1 MFDFLEPGR
10 ALTGYNKHRQ
20 EIRPALIKRLCEQFP
35 QDTVFLLFYPLALLY
50 VTRNTNAFDVTLIWG
65 LAVYVLCILRLYLN
79 LEFNRRKDSVSNFLI
94 WAHSFTLT
102 STATGVAIGVSMLML
117 VESKTPVVSVFSAIF
132 VVGIVSANLNHT
144 SSWLPA
150 QAAFTLPATL
160 IPAFSLVAQ
169 PGWLPTTIAVLLI
182 IFFVLSILL
191 GRQQHRRIV
200 GEILL
205 ELQNHELVETL
216 TLERNCARKA
226 DESKSR
232 FLAAASHDLRQPI
245 HSINLLL
252 ETLKGTESTSK
263 RKSTEQKLARAV
275 DSLSNL
281 LNSLLDIS
289 KLDAGVLK
297 ANKKTIQLEPLIER
311 VVERFQPEVHQQAL
325 NLIVETSSVRVK
337 TDPDLLD
344 RVIANIL
351 SNAIKF
357 THKGSITLSTR
368 ILKNKVTLT
377 ISDSGFGI
385 SEENLGRVF
394 DEFFQEYNP
403 ERDRSKGIG
412 LGLSICKHICEL
424 LDHRLVLE
432 SSKNGTTVSIELSQA
447 DNSVIEDRAETINKI
462 TSGSIEL
469 QTRALLIEDDPMVAE
484 AMMELLERWGC
495 EVRVEIDASAA
506 LQFIDK
512 DLYVP
517 DVVIADLRLPG
528 ELNGIQLILAIH
540 SKIGPVPSAIITGA
554 TSPDR
559 ILLAKESGIQVLFK
573 PLQPARLRLLLE
585 RIQKTSI

>member
-10 ALTGYNKHRQ
+10 VLTGYNKQRQ
-20 EIRPALIKRLCEQFP
+20 EIRPALIKRLCEQLP

-50 VTRNTNAFDVTLIWG
+50 VTQNTNAFNVTLIWG

-117 VESKTPVVSVFSAIF
+117 VDSRTPGVSVFAAIF
-132 VVGIVSANLNHT
+132 VVGLVSANLNHT

-160 IPAFSLVAQ
+160 IPAFRLVVQ
-169 PGWLPTTIAVLLI
+169 PGWLPTTIAVVLI
-182 IFFVLSILL
+182 IFFVLSIVL

-205 ELQNHELVETL
+205 ELQNHKLVETL
-216 TLERNCARKA
+216 TLERNRARKA

-252 ETLKGTESTSK
+252 EALKGTKNTSK

-289 KLDAGVLK
+289 KLDAGALK
-297 ANKKTIQLEPLIER
+297 ANKKTIQLEPLIEQ
-311 VVERFQPEVHQQAL
+311 VVERFQPEVHQQSL
-325 NLIVETSSVRVK
+325 DLIVQTDSVSVK
-337 TDPDLLD
+337 TDPDLQD

-357 THKGSITLSTR
+357 THDGSITLRTQ
-368 ILKNKVTLT
+368 ILKNKVTLS
-377 ISDSGFGI
+377 ISDSGLGI

-412 LGLSICKHICEL
+412 LGLSICKRICDL
-424 LDHRLVLE
+424 LDHKLFLE
-432 SSKNGTTVSIELSQA
+432 SSKYGTTVSIELSEA
-447 DNSVIEDRAETINKI
+447 DNSAIEDRSKTINDI

-469 QTRALLIEDDPMVAE
+469 QTRALLVEDDPMVAE

-495 EVRVEIDASAA
+495 DVTVEIDASAA
-506 LQFIDK
+506 LKFIDK

-517 DVVIADLRLPG
+517 DIVIADLRLPG

-540 SKIGPVPSAIITGA
+540 SKIGPIPSAIITGD

-585 RIQKTSI
+585 RIQDTSR